1 MPPDMLTPPQ
11 RVQKQVVL
19 LWEHLYRRVTK
30 RDKYR
35 LDLRKNNQQA
45 LLDNFIKK
53 LHKGPGLAAAGPHY
67 LTRYFAYQFGYW
79 SDKNTENSLSL
90 AWIIGT
96 KAWERWAHAQR
107 EAPGYFDKLSEE
119 KMSAAGLPVADLG
132 AIFEQSSFAVPAAD
146 VVKGFESEEVEKRL
160 YYNTENGL
168 FHCLATTTLY
178 VACATCIGCIHRIEC
193 RLLLEKKYPLLHA
206 KRFPEL

>member
-1 MPPDMLTPPQ
+1 MLEAQSPIQ

-19 LWEHLYRRVTK
+19 LWEHLYRKVTN
-30 RDKYR
+30 RQKYR

-53 LHKGPGLAAAGPHY
+53 LHKGPGLAAAGPKY
-67 LTRYFAYQFGYW
+67 LTRYFAFQFAYW

-96 KAWERWAHAQR
+96 KAWDRWAHAQR
-107 EAPGYFDKLSEE
+107 DAPHYWNKLSEE
-119 KMSAAGLPVADLG
+119 KMKAAGLPVEELG
-132 AIFEQSSFAVPAAD
+132 VIFEQSAFAVPKVD
-146 VVKGFESEEVEKRL
+146 LTRGFESEENERRL

-168 FHCLATTTLY
+168 FHCLAATTLY
-178 VACATCIGCIHRIEC
+178 VSCATCIGCIYRQEC
-193 RLLLEKKYPLLHA
+193 RQLLERKYPLLHA
-206 KRFPEL
+206 KRFPTT